1 MINRKRLEP
10 LELIFFKYLSSRM
23 ALSDT
28 DFWRY
33 QTLKKGYEGEKKS
46 DIWLQDL
53 SDEWIVLHDLLLE
66 YNQSKFQIDTL
77 IFTYEKIH
85 LLDVKNYEGD
95 YTDNGENWSTETNL
109 KVQNPLHQLN
119 RCEILL
125 SKLLHSLGC
134 HYPIESHLIFIH
146 PEFHLYQTSINPKI
160 IFPAQLNRFMKK
172 LNSRPVKLSD
182 KYLELAEQIIS
193 MHIVQQP
200 CMPPY
205 SYDQLRKGIICP
217 KCYSFYTQRVRN
229 KLICGTCSTLEEVD
243 SAVLRSVKEFMF
255 LFPDQLVTTDIIHD
269 WCSIVKSKKTIR
281 RILSSNFKLVGH
293 SKTANY
299 IVYEDK

>member
-1 MINRKRLEP
+1 MIIRKREEP
-10 LELIFFKYLSSRM
+10 LELIFFKHLSSRM
-23 ALSDT
+23 ALTDT

-172 LNSRPVKLSD
+172 LNSRPVKLSN
-182 KYLELAEQIIS
+182 KYLELAEQIVS

-205 SYDQLRKGIICP
+205 SYDLLKKGIICP
-217 KCYSFYTQRVRN
+217 KCY
-229 KLICGTCSTLEEVD
+229 LIYNVIKKNFLSCGQCGNIEETNT
-243 SAVLRSVKEFMF
+243 SVLRSVEEFCL
-255 LFPDQLVTTDIIHD
+255 LFPDKKITTNGIYD
-269 WCSIVKSKKTIR
+269 WCGGVKSKKAIR
-281 RILSSNFKLVGH
+281 RILSRHFKLVGFGK
-293 SKTANY
+293 SANF
-299 IVYEDK
+299 I